1 MYISTLALSDFTDV
15 ALVSDTQQVLP
26 TEDIT
31 EDDEDDEEDKDG
43 EDGEDDEDDEN
54 GEDDEDDSL

>member
-1 MYISTLALSDFTDV
+1 MYISTLALSGFTDV

-31 EDDEDDEEDKDG
+31 EEHEDDEDDEEDK
-43 EDGEDDEDDEN
+43 DGEDDEDDEN